1 MDPAEPSSTHDE
13 RLLHGL
19 DGSPQRLDFNPFDL
33 LADAAEDVG
42 LPEADSSVA
51 RSATDES
58 KDTAARPSAQVAG
71 SPSQAPLQDEMLMK
85 VDSATEDSL
94 ASQPVTGSLPQDI
107 PAWLQLLGDD
117 ETFTL
122 GDDDDTPCDSA
133 AVTASTPEPSATEA
147 TTVEKAPARAA
158 LKSSTETERP
168 SVEASAPV
176 ACTEALVSKPSTPP
190 PPVVPV
196 QALAEL
202 PSFEAMEGN
211 FFLLGH
217 ITFAELPRYEAA
229 LHVMFVATEALAEL
243 PQYEAM
249 AYQPPVNLMQED
261 VATTKVEEQACR

>member
-19 DGSPQRLDFNPFDL
+19 DGSPQSLAFNPFDL
-33 LADAAEDVG
+33 LADAVEDVG
-42 LPEADSSVA
+42 LCEADSSDA
-51 RSATDES
+51 RSATDDS
-58 KDTAARPSAQVAG
+58 KDTAARPSVAG
-71 SPSQAPLQDEMLMK
+71 APTQSALQAETSMT
-85 VDSATEDSL
+85 VDLATEDSL
-94 ASQPVTGSLPQDI
+94 ASQPVTGSLPQYI

-133 AVTASTPEPSATEA
+133 VVTASTPEPSATEA

-158 LKSSTETERP
+158 LNSSTKTECP
-168 SVEASAPV
+168 SVEASAPI

-190 PPVVPV
+190 PPFVPV

-211 FFLLGH
+211 FFLPGH
-217 ITFAELPRYEAA
+217 MTFVELPRYGAA

-243 PQYEAM
+243 PQNKAM
-249 AYQPPVNLMQED
+249 AYQPRKNLMQED
-261 VATTKVEEQACR
+261 VSTTKVEEQACR